1 MYVEDARYM
10 EKGNMVANKGLKPQ
24 QPAVKKNK
32 HRRKN
37 PMLML
42 LVNVGVSVPFG

>member
-24 QPAVKKNK
+24 QPAVKKK
-32 HRRKN
+32 QTQKKKSD
-37 PMLML
+37 
-42 LVNVGVSVPFG
+42 VDVAS